1 MKNTGKSII
10 ITTLGTLGA
19 GLALFSAVAA
29 LAIALGE
36 APALPCRWFSPR

>member
-1 MKNTGKSII
+1 MKNTRKSII

-19 GLALFSAVAA
+19 GLLTGNVPAH
-29 LAIALGE
+29 AIALGE